1 MPLLPCECVQPGN
14 MPLTEILSNIYCADV
29 AIYEGG
35 GGGGTGNVTAAGT
48 LTANQLVIGQG
59 GTAIAVTMTAAGV
72 LTFLGTP
79 SSANLAA
86 MVTGETGT
94 GALVFA
100 NTPTLVTPV
109 LGAATA
115 TTINGLTITTTVT
128 GTLTLANGS
137 SLITSGGNPI
147 TLTSTGA
154 TNVTLPT
161 SGTLVT
167 TTTINNAT
175 LPSSFT
181 TLAASGAVTFSAA
194 GAASLPAQ
202 ILTGAILTG
211 GTGTTNF
218 PHVFIQPSGATAATT
233 WSTAGTLYGG
243 NAATGFAG
251 RLIDLRLAGAE
262 RFSVSSGGNVMLEG
276 QLNVTSGTILLGA
289 VSSITRN
296 TGTGLLTL
304 NTNASGILL
313 TPNNSL
319 VYIGGT
325 TSSFPAIKRNATGVD
340 IRLADDSGYAP
351 LTALN
356 LTSTNNLILSKT
368 ITPAGT
374 TGAQTI
380 DKVSGSVNF
389 AAAATSLVVT
399 NALVTTSSVI
409 QVTMAT
415 NDAAAV
421 GLRYS
426 PGNGSFTIR
435 FTTGPAAETRVD
447 FNVTN

>member
-59 GTAIAVTMTAAGV
+59 GTDIAVTTTAAGV

-175 LPSSFT
+175 LPASFT

-194 GAASLPAQ
+194 GAASVPAQ

-218 PHVFIQPSGATAATT
+218 PHLFIQPTGATAATT
-233 WSTAGTLYGG
+233 WSTSGTLYGG
-243 NAATGFAG
+243 NAVTGFAG
-251 RLIDLRLAGAE
+251 NLMDLRLAGSD
-262 RFSVSSGGNVMLEG
+262 RFSVSSGGNVMLNG
-276 QLNVTSGTILLGA
+276 QINVVSGIIVLGA
-289 VSSITRN
+289 VSSISRN
-296 TGTGLLTL
+296 TGTGLLTIT
-304 NTNASGILL
+304 TNASGILL
-313 TPNNSL
+313 TPSNSL

-325 TSSFPAIKRNATGVD
+325 TSSFPALKRNGTGVD
-340 IRLADDSGYAP
+340 FRVGDDSAYAAVQSLYQRFGSGSP
-351 LTALN
+351 EGAVTAPVGATYSRTDGGA
-356 LTSTNNLILSKT
+356 LTSFYVKESG
-368 ITPAGT
+368 AGN
-374 TGAQTI
+374 TGWVP
-380 DKVSGSVNF
+380 K
-389 AAAATSLVVT
+389 
-399 NALVTTSSVI
+399 
-409 QVTMAT
+409 
-415 NDAAAV
+415 
-421 GLRYS
+421 
-426 PGNGSFTIR
+426 
-435 FTTGPAAETRVD
+435 
-447 FNVTN
+447 